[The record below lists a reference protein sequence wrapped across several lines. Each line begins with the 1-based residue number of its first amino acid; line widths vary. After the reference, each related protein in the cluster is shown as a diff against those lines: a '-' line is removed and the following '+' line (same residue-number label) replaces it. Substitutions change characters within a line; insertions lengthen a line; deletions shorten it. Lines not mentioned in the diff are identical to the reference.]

1 MSRVYLARAAGYER
15 IEQALAAAL
24 TAFPGWAEPLAGK
37 RVLVKPNLVLGRA
50 PEKAATTHPA
60 LVVAV
65 ARALRA
71 AGAEVIVGDSPG
83 GPMNPAALALAYQAS
98 GLKAAAQAEGFA
110 LSYDCGLAETAYP
123 QGRAL
128 RSLPLCA
135 MAAGA
140 DAIVNLGK
148 LKTHGM
154 MVYTGAVKNLYGLIH
169 GTHKLDMHMRFVAQD
184 AFADLLLDVHG
195 WARPALNI
203 IDGVLAMEG
212 DGPTAGSPRP
222 LGALIV
228 SDDAHAADVVGARL
242 IGLTP
247 DQVPTLRRAVALGLV
262 DPAAV
267 QVLGEDPAAL
277 AAPDFRPAT
286 PGRGKFD
293 TFKGLLRSRPAFD
306 PARCVGCGQCARVCP
321 AHALTLAE
329 RLPRLDRKKC
339 IACFCCHELCPHQAV
354 DIRRPWVLRMLR
366 G

>member
-1 MSRVYLARAAGYER
+1 MSRVYLARAEDYGR
-15 IEQALAAAL
+15 IEPALASAL
-24 TAFPGWAEPLAGK
+24 AAFPGWAGSLAGK
-37 RVLVKPNLVLGRA
+37 RVLVKPNLVLARA

-60 LVVAV
+60 LVIAV

-71 AGAEVIVGDSPG
+71 AGAEVVVGDSPG

-98 GLKAAAQAEGFA
+98 GLRAAAEAEGFA
-110 LSYDCGLAETAYP
+110 LSYDCGLAETPYP

-128 RSLPLCA
+128 KSLPLTA

-154 MVYTGAVKNLYGLIH
+154 MVYTGAVKNLYGLVH
-169 GTHKLDMHMRFVAQD
+169 GTHKVDMHMRFVSQD
-184 AFADLLLDVHG
+184 TFADLLLDIHG

-203 IDGVLAMEG
+203 LDGVLAMEG

-228 SDDAHAADVVGARL
+228 SDDAHAADVVGAGL
-242 IGLTP
+242 IGLRP
-247 DQVPTLRRAVALGLV
+247 EQVPTLRRAQARGLV

-277 AAPDFRPAT
+277 AVSDFRPAT

-306 PARCVGCGQCARVCP
+306 PARCVGCGQCVRVCP
-321 AHALTLAE
+321 AHALTLAQ
-329 RLPRLDRKKC
+329 RLPRLNRRAC
-339 IACFCCHELCPHQAV
+339 IACFCCHELCPRQAV

>member
-1 MSRVYLARAAGYER
+1 MSRVYLARAEDYGR
-15 IEQALAAAL
+15 IEPALAAAL
-24 TAFPGWAEPLAGK
+24 TAFPGWAGSLAGK
-37 RVLVKPNLVLGRA
+37 RVLVKPNLVLARA

-60 LVVAV
+60 LVIAV
-65 ARALRA
+65 ARALR
-71 AGAEVIVGDSPG
+71 
-83 GPMNPAALALAYQAS
+83 
-98 GLKAAAQAEGFA
+98 
-110 LSYDCGLAETAYP
+110 
-123 QGRAL
+123 
-128 RSLPLCA
+128 
-135 MAAGA
+135 AAGA

-154 MVYTGAVKNLYGLIH
+154 MVYTGAVKNLYGLVH
-169 GTHKLDMHMRFVAQD
+169 GTHKVDMHMRFVSQD
-184 AFADLLLDVHG
+184 TFADLLLDIHG

-203 IDGVLAMEG
+203 LDGVLAMEG

-228 SDDAHAADVVGARL
+228 SDDAHAADVVGAGL
-242 IGLTP
+242 IGLRP
-247 DQVPTLRRAVALGLV
+247 EQVPTLRRAQARGLV

-277 AAPDFRPAT
+277 AVSDFRPAT

-306 PARCVGCGQCARVCP
+306 PARCVGCGQCVRVCP
-321 AHALTLAE
+321 AHALTLAQ
-329 RLPRLDRKKC
+329 RLPRLNRRAC
-339 IACFCCHELCPHQAV
+339 IACFCCHELCPRQAV